1 MNPHNPFTVQGD
13 SLLGMNIQVQSV
25 SPRDEFGMVHVKIA
39 ASAKRPTD
47 VIDGATFE
55 LFIEA
60 TDSFAEIRKRS
71 LEKMRA
77 MAQEILDAPAAESN
91 DEDEQLA
98 IPDRFLKELE
108 KKLSEP
114 TSGSAPASNA
124 L

>member
-1 MNPHNPFTVQGD
+1 
-13 SLLGMNIQVQSV
+13 
-25 SPRDEFGMVHVKIA
+25 
-39 ASAKRPTD
+39 
-47 VIDGATFE
+47 
-55 LFIEA
+55 
-60 TDSFAEIRKRS
+60 
-71 LEKMRA
+71 

-114 TSGSAPASNA
+114 TSASAPASNA